1 MNINLTL
8 IGQSITF
15 ALFVWFCMKFI
26 WPPIMGALEA
36 RRKEI
41 ADGLA
46 AAERGQH
53 EHELAEKRATEH
65 IKEAKGQAS
74 DIVAQAQKRA
84 SEIVEEAKGDAKT
97 EAGRIVTGANAE
109 IEQEIN
115 RAREHLRQ
123 EVVSLAIAGAE
134 KVLKREVDKK
144 THASTLNEL
153 ATQL

>member
-53 EHELAEKRATEH
+53 EQELAEKRAAER
-65 IKEAKGQAS
+65 IRDAKGQAS
-74 DIVAQAQKRA
+74 DIITQAQKRA
-84 SEIVEEAKGDAKT
+84 GEIVEEAKGDART
-97 EAGRIVTGANAE
+97 EAERIVTGANAE
-109 IEQEIN
+109 IEQETN
-115 RAREHLRQ
+115 RAREQLRQ
-123 EVVSLAIAGAE
+123 EVVTLAIAGAE
-134 KVLKREVDKK
+134 KVLKREVDKDA
-144 THASTLNEL
+144 HASTLNDL